1 MPTITLLRH
10 GQASFGAADY
20 DALSDLGREQAA
32 LAGAELARRGLRDPV
47 VVCGTLSRQRDTAT
61 AAMAVMGLPGSP
73 AVDGRFDEYDHLGL
87 VGAHAAAAGSSA
99 PTDTRSFQAVLDIVL
114 AEWIAAD
121 AEDGWRGF
129 ASGAVAALEEL
140 AGGLQGRDAVVS
152 TSGGIIAAVGAH
164 LLGGGA
170 RTVVALNRVVVNA
183 ALTTLLVG
191 RAGVTLVSFNDH
203 AHLLGDR
210 SAMRTYR

>member
-32 LAGAELARRGLRDPV
+32 VAGAELARRALRDPL

-61 AAMAVMGLPGSP
+61 EAMSAMGLDGEPV
-73 AVDGRFDEYDHLGL
+73 VDGRWDEYDHVGL
-87 VGAHAAAAGSSA
+87 VGAYAAAAGDEA
-99 PTDTRSFQAVLDIVL
+99 PTDTRSFQAVLDTAL
-114 AEWIAAD
+114 AEWIGAD
-121 AEDGWRGF
+121 DEGGWRAF
-129 ASGAVAALEEL
+129 AGGAVAALEDL
-140 AGGLQGRDAVVS
+140 AGGLGGRDAVVS
-152 TSGGIIAAVGAH
+152 TSGGIIAAIGAH
-164 LLGGGA
+164 LLGGDA

-191 RAGVTLVSFNDH
+191 RTGLTLVSFNDH

-210 SAMRTYR
+210 VAMRTYR